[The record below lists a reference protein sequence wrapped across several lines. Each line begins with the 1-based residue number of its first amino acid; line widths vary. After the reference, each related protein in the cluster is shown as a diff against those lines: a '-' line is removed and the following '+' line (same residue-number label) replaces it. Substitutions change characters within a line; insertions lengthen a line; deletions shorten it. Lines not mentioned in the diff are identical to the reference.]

1 MTMKSQIIFQDIKQ
15 LGVLHEVFPTGNHT
29 RFEHSLGVII
39 LLVIIVIVVIFITTI
54 LITITTNTNHR

>member
-1 MTMKSQIIFQDIKQ
+1 MQ

-39 LLVIIVIVVIFITTI
+39 IAIIIIIIIVSIIVIGIA
-54 LITITTNTNHR
+54 ITIVNITS

>member
-1 MTMKSQIIFQDIKQ
+1 MQ

-39 LLVIIVIVVIFITTI
+39 IVIIIVIINVIVIA
-54 LITITTNTNHR
+54 ITIVNITSKSLP